1 MLKYTFIHAYFMDDT
16 EGLDR
21 NKKDTFVDRQARLST
36 VVDRISEIFEVCA
49 CIWIGVPLHPSV
61 HFSMSVVC
69 SYRSIVGASVL
80 LIHLALVWRQAENA
94 RKLAGVDQAEG
105 EQHRERGR
113 LQDLVSVTRKL
124 CGILREG

>member
-49 CIWIGVPLHPSV
+49 CIWIACH
-61 HFSMSVVC
+61 C
-69 SYRSIVGASVL
+69 T
-80 LIHLALVWRQAENA
+80 
-94 RKLAGVDQAEG
+94 
-105 EQHRERGR
+105 
-113 LQDLVSVTRKL
+113 LQYTFQ
-124 CGILREG
+124 

>member
-1 MLKYTFIHAYFMDDT
+1 
-16 EGLDR
+16 
-21 NKKDTFVDRQARLST
+21 
-36 VVDRISEIFEVCA
+36 
-49 CIWIGVPLHPSV
+49 
-61 HFSMSVVC
+61 MSVVC